1 MKLLILGAT
10 GQTGQLLVRQALDQG
25 HVVKA
30 VVRTPSKLTIQHDN
44 LKVVKANIFSAESLV
59 EHFNE
64 QDAIMSCLGFPMS
77 IFSDVTGYTESIE
90 AVALAMRE
98 AKVTRLIAMTSWYTK
113 PETAQEASWTI
124 RWVLIPL
131 IRKLLINMDEM
142 ENYLN
147 NDCQDL
153 RWTVVRPP
161 GLQNAPKTDK
171 EILTHEGYF
180 VPGPDGIPIGNSVTR
195 GDVARFML
203 SLIEEDSWVK
213 KAVAMITK

>member
-90 AVALAMRE
+90 AIVLAMRE

-180 VPGPDGIPIGNSVTR
+180 VPGPDGIPIGDSVTR

-203 SLIEEDSWVK
+203 SLIEEYSWVK

>member
-10 GQTGQLLVRQALDQG
+10 GQTGQLLVRQALEQG

-64 QDAIMSCLGFPMS
+64 QDAIMSCLGFPLS

-90 AVALAMRE
+90 AIAHAMRE

-142 ENYLN
+142 ENYLS

-161 GLQNAPKTDK
+161 GLQNAPKTGK

-195 GDVARFML
+195 GDVAHFML
-203 SLIEEDSWVK
+203 SLIEEDSWIK
-213 KAVAMITK
+213 KAVAMITR